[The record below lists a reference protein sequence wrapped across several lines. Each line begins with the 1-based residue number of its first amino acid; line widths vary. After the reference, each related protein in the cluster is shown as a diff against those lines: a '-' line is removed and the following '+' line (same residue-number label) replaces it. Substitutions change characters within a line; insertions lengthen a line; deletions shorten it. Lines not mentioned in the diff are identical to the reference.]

1 MRVISETDWKILRSL
16 KNSALNKACAQ
27 ILNDVAQIVQKGD
40 GREHEAYL
48 KLWKLIQRQDDLIAS
63 MFDDFKRTT
72 ALYKVAAWQRHG
84 LLSEVD
90 LALFS
95 EETQEIV
102 RIINADVR

>member
-1 MRVISETDWKILRSL
+1 MRAISEEDWKRLRSL

-48 KLWKLIQRQDDLIAS
+48 ELWKLIQRQDDLVAS
-63 MFDDFKRTT
+63 IFDDFKRTT
-72 ALYKVAAWQRHG
+72 AFYKLAAWQRHG
-84 LLSEVD
+84 LVSEVD

-95 EETQEIV
+95 EETQKIV
-102 RIINADVR
+102 TIINADVR